1 MVIVADTTSRIWD
14 LLVGKIKCKFVKDR
28 KNTMICQA
36 YIKIMLLIGMVESIY
51 NYYIRSGSLKNNLRL
66 DLLVVSESR
75 FYSEF
80 VMPTSDFSRDTV

>member
-1 MVIVADTTSRIWD
+1 
-14 LLVGKIKCKFVKDR
+14 
-28 KNTMICQA
+28 MICQA

-51 NYYIRSGSLKNNLRL
+51 NYYIRSGSLKNNLWL

-75 FYSEF
+75 FTSEF